1 MQLIGEAAAGTSHD
15 LNNLLTA
22 IGGQV
27 DLLGAGLAP
36 QGEVLR
42 EIRRA
47 CDRASRLTWAM
58 LRFCRK
64 GVDRAVPVDLGELVR
79 QCEPLLRALLG
90 RNVALGLAI
99 GPGPLWINAD
109 PARLEQALFNLTA
122 NARDAMPD
130 GGELRLE
137 VIDAMSPEEGKQGR
151 VVLRCSDS
159 GYGMDADTRRR
170 AFEPY
175 FTTKESGTGQGL
187 AQVREAVREAGGDIQ
202 VESSPGQGTCFEIF
216 FPKCPS

>member
-1 MQLIGEAAAGTSHD
+1 
-15 LNNLLTA
+15 
-22 IGGQV
+22 
-27 DLLGAGLAP
+27 
-36 QGEVLR
+36 
-42 EIRRA
+42 
-47 CDRASRLTWAM
+47 M

-64 GVDRAVPVDLGELVR
+64 GSGRARPVDLGELVR
-79 QCEPLLRALLG
+79 QCEPLLHALVGRA
-90 RNVALGLAI
+90 VALSVIVGPEPFAI
-99 GPGPLWINAD
+99 EAD
-109 PARLEQALFNLTA
+109 PTRLEQALFNLAA

-137 VIDAMSPEEGKQGR
+137 VIDASSRAQGIPGW
-151 VVLRCSDS
+151 VVLRCSDT
-159 GYGMDADTRRR
+159 GYGMDAETRRR

-216 FPKCPS
+216 FPRCPSSTDGVRRHREIRQSAM